1 MVKPQPS
8 SIRAAV
14 KDRHVSR
21 TAGKRSGKKN
31 GAGGHNWGNE
41 MDDID
46 SVDVPYEE
54 AFYDDQ
60 VDLDA
65 LQNADGLRE
74 EPRVQARA
82 I

>member
-21 TAGKRSGKKN
+21 TTGKRTVKN

-46 SVDVPYEE
+46 NVDVPYEE
-54 AFYDDQ
+54 AFLDEQ

-65 LQNADGLRE
+65 LRNAEELKG